1 MKYTYY
7 TKLFLLGLC
16 SSFVFA
22 SCSDD
27 SVEPNK
33 EATDDSEVTDLEYS
47 NDALI
52 EYVMSQFAELDEN
65 GNLVER
71 TTYFQQL
78 DESDTTAIYTCAPT
92 LAEARQKFLT
102 LVPPSL
108 QQKIVVANDSAEMS
122 LPIGTSPLMLRYKE
136 GGTDGNVVATVQLP
150 SQGAYTKIANTL
162 TMVKSFGENAVV
174 DASKYLGNFKVKQ
187 IKVLTATVPYSLD
200 GWFAEDPGIMVQR
213 ANVWMFCY
221 NVTADGVLQYM
232 YLPPHVEK
240 KKQLKITTVG
250 GGEYYIL
257 GHFFPQLLNNKYF
270 KSQKDNFES
279 RFEEMQSV
287 LPSRRMVSNFIET
300 FKKFTGKTDEENWLF
315 DRNEFWTKGATFQA
329 EDNPVS
335 EDEIEKYTAFANEFR
350 KGFVEETNVVDR
362 LARLSDCFPFFYSD
376 YHKPDVPS
384 FVENAWTMMDW
395 KIPFFVNGNV
405 WNPKATTIDEKLP
418 TYKHALSF
426 ATNQVYHRDKNHVPH
441 VMSTYTDAYGDWLV
455 MDRVNDTGT
464 TFQFFFEPGKA
475 PKDQGLTF
483 LEKGRDVAGTIYNPL
498 RIVYLLDVK
507 PNGK

>member
-1 MKYTYY
+1 MKY

-27 SVEPNK
+27 EVEPNK
-33 EATDDSEVTDLEYS
+33 ESTEDTEVTDLEYS

-52 EYVMSQFAELDEN
+52 NYVMSQFAELDES
-65 GNLVER
+65 GNLKER
-71 TTYFQQL
+71 TTFFRQM
-78 DESDTTAIYTCAPT
+78 DESDSTAIYTCTPT
-92 LAEARQKFLT
+92 LAEARKKVLS
-102 LVPPSL
+102 LVPESY
-108 QQKIVVANDSAEMS
+108 QKKVIVKNDSAEMS
-122 LPIGTSPLMLRYKE
+122 LPMGTSPLMLTYKE
-136 GGTDGNVVATVQLP
+136 GSADANVLATVQLP

-174 DASKYLGNFKVKQ
+174 DASKYLGNFKSQQ
-187 IKVLTATVPYSLD
+187 IKVLTSTVPYSLN
-200 GWFAEDPGIMVQR
+200 GWFAEDPGIMVQK

-221 NVTADGVLQYM
+221 NVTEDGVVQYM

-240 KKQLKITTVG
+240 EKQIKIKTVG
-250 GGEYYIL
+250 GGIYYIL

-270 KSQKDNFES
+270 RSQNDNFAS

-300 FKKFTGKTDEENWLF
+300 FKKFTGKTDKDNWLL
-315 DRNEFWTKGATFQA
+315 DRNEYWTQGVTFHP
-329 EDNPVS
+329 DDTPVS
-335 EDEIEKYTAFANEFR
+335 EDEKEKYTAFANEFR
-350 KGFVEETNVVDR
+350 EEFVKETNVVDR
-362 LARLSDCFPFFYSD
+362 LARLSDCFPYFYGD
-376 YHKPDVPS
+376 YHNPDVPS
-384 FVENAWTMMDW
+384 FVERAWSIDW

-405 WNPKATTIDEKLP
+405 WNPKATTIDAKLP

-426 ATNQVYHRDKNHVPH
+426 ATNQVYNRDKNHVPH
-441 VMSTYTDAYGDWLV
+441 VVSTYTDDYGEWLV
-455 MDRVNDTGT
+455 IDRVNSTGT
-464 TFQFFFEPGKA
+464 TFQVFLEPGESHNKE
-475 PKDQGLTF
+475 LTF